1 MVTNSGGI
9 TTATIYNPELSAS
22 VSSHGIERSPSPWRA
37 PPRLART
44 PDLPSLARGGGAYG
58 GRGEQILEL
67 VVAAVTVVAEIVTL
81 ALSRGSPQEKPLPRQ
96 PVRLPGAGR
105 PSRPVAEPVVSQ
117 PPSSSEVGRAVSGK
131 RLEAIRS
138 DRGDISVRTYDGY
151 IVRANAT
158 GGGWS
163 ITSPAGKTTRV
174 TGGTTVRESDG
185 GQWSLQGRGSFIF
198 GTHKLTVEPST
209 AAKGGSGPSRL
220 TIYSGSERVTIG
232 GFSTGLP
239 ILEAVTSDAYY
250 HDEAVHDGTRYL
262 RGETKFGESW
272 SAIADGARRVMG
284 VK

>member
-1 MVTNSGGI
+1 MVTHSGGI
-9 TTATIYNPELSAS
+9 TTSTIYNAELGAGVPSHEIESAS
-22 VSSHGIERSPSPWRA
+22 PPWRA
-37 PPRLART
+37 PSTLSGSTELA
-44 PDLPSLARGGGAYG
+44 SLQRGGSSHA

-81 ALSRGSPQEKPLPRQ
+81 ALSRSTSQKKPLPRQ
-96 PVRLPGAGR
+96 PVRLPGAPQ
-105 PSRPVAEPVVSQ
+105 PSRPVTVPVVPH
-117 PPSSSEVGRAVSGK
+117 PPAVSEVGRAVSGK

-151 IVRANAT
+151 IVRADAA

-174 TGGTTVRESDG
+174 TSGTHVRESDG
-185 GQWSLQGRGSFIF
+185 GRWSLQGRGSFIF
-198 GTHKLTVEPST
+198 GAHKLTVEPLSV
-209 AAKGGSGPSRL
+209 AKGGSSPSRM

-232 GFSTGLP
+232 GSSTGLP

-250 HDEAVHDGTRYL
+250 HDEAVHDGNRYL

-272 SAIADGARRVMG
+272 SVISDGARRVMG

>member
-9 TTATIYNPELSAS
+9 TTATIYNPELGAGVPSHELE
-22 VSSHGIERSPSPWRA
+22 SSSSPWRA
-37 PPRLART
+37 PPTLART
-44 PDLPSLARGGGAYG
+44 TELASLQRGGGSYG
-58 GRGEQILEL
+58 GRGDQILEL

-81 ALSRGSPQEKPLPRQ
+81 ALSRATAQEKPPARQ
-96 PVRLPGAGR
+96 PVRLPGAPR
-105 PSRPVAEPVVSQ
+105 PSLPAAEPVVSQ
-117 PPSSSEVGRAVSGK
+117 PPASSEGGRAVSGK

-151 IVRANAT
+151 IVRADAT

-163 ITSPAGKTTRV
+163 ITSPGGKTTRV
-174 TGGTTVRESDG
+174 TSGTYVRESDG
-185 GQWSLQGRGSFIF
+185 GRWSLQGRGSFIF
-198 GTHKLTVEPST
+198 GAHKLTVEPSSV
-209 AAKGGSGPSRL
+209 AKGVSSPSRI

-232 GFSTGLP
+232 GSSTGFP

-272 SAIADGARRVMG
+272 SAISDGARRVMG

>member
-1 MVTNSGGI
+1 MVTHSGGI
-9 TTATIYNPELSAS
+9 TTATIYNPQLSAG
-22 VSSHGIERSPSPWRA
+22 VPSHEIESASLPWRA
-37 PPRLART
+37 PPTLSRPTELA
-44 PDLPSLARGGGAYG
+44 SLQRGGGTYG

-81 ALSRGSPQEKPLPRQ
+81 ALSRSTAQQKPLPRQ
-96 PVRLPGAGR
+96 PVRLPGAPQ
-105 PSRPVAEPVVSQ
+105 PSRPVTVPVV
-117 PPSSSEVGRAVSGK
+117 PPPPALREGGGAVSGK

-151 IVRANAT
+151 IVRADAT

-174 TGGTTVRESDG
+174 TSGTHVRESDG
-185 GQWSLQGRGSFIF
+185 GRWSLQGRGSFIF
-198 GTHKLTVEPST
+198 GAHKLTVEPST
-209 AAKGGSGPSRL
+209 LIKGGSSPSRI

-232 GFSTGLP
+232 GSSNGLP

-272 SAIADGARRVMG
+272 SAISDGARRVMG